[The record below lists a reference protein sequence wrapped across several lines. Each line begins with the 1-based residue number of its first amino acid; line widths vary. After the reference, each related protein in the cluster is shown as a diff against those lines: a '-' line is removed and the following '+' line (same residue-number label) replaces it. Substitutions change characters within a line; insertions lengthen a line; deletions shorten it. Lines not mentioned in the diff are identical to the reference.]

1 MDNQIEENTYKYE
14 LELRKIVHEYIHILY
29 NECVRQENEHF
40 TWMDEGIAMNLS
52 KEKGRFVKEKFP
64 ILKQDINSINLNDLS
79 HENGNFV
86 TQKLNGYD
94 VSYLA
99 VKYLI
104 EMLSKEKFSMLIR
117 DSKAIKQMRGDSLAA
132 SKNLF

>member
-52 KEKGRFVKEKFP
+52 KEK
-64 ILKQDINSINLNDLS
+64 Q
-79 HENGNFV
+79 
-86 TQKLNGYD
+86 
-94 VSYLA
+94 
-99 VKYLI
+99 
-104 EMLSKEKFSMLIR
+104 
-117 DSKAIKQMRGDSLAA
+117 
-132 SKNLF
+132 

>member
-1 MDNQIEENTYKYE
+1 
-14 LELRKIVHEYIHILY
+14 
-29 NECVRQENEHF
+29 
-40 TWMDEGIAMNLS
+40 MNLS

-86 TQKLNGYD
+86 TQKLHGYD

-104 EMLSKEKFSMLIR
+104 ETLSKEKFSMLIR

>member
-1 MDNQIEENTYKYE
+1 
-14 LELRKIVHEYIHILY
+14 
-29 NECVRQENEHF
+29 
-40 TWMDEGIAMNLS
+40 MNLS

-94 VSYLA
+94 V
-99 VKYLI
+99 KYLI

>member
-1 MDNQIEENTYKYE
+1 MENAKLIGEVFSDYRTDSNIKDA
-14 LELRKIVHEYIHILY
+14 I
-29 NECVRQENEHF
+29 
-40 TWMDEGIAMNLS
+40 
-52 KEKGRFVKEKFP
+52 
-64 ILKQDINSINLNDLS
+64 INSINLNDLS

-104 EMLSKEKFSMLIR
+104 ETLSKEKFSMLIR

>member
-1 MDNQIEENTYKYE
+1 M
-14 LELRKIVHEYIHILY
+14 HEYIHVLY

-104 EMLSKEKFSMLIR
+104 EMLSKEKLSMLIR